1 LSSSLSLV
9 PLVVEGFVLGWSVAW
24 PPGPINAEI
33 VRRGLAG
40 GFRPGF
46 AVGLGA
52 SSGDAL
58 WAVAAALGAGLLLQG
73 PGLRLALGCV
83 STALLVALA
92 AVYLHGAWRAL
103 RERGDPPRAAG
114 ATTRAG
120 YALGFAMALSSPW
133 NLAFW
138 LAVMGRPD
146 LAGRGLAASLVAAAA
161 VVLGALSW
169 CTLLCAGV
177 TRLRLGVA
185 TRLWNVVAQGAT
197 GLLLLVFAVMGVVR
211 LVAT

>member
-1 LSSSLSLV
+1 MSLA
-9 PLVVEGFVLGWSVAW
+9 PLVVEGVVLGWSVAW

-40 GFRPGF
+40 GFMPGF

-58 WAVAAALGAGLLLQG
+58 WAVATALGAGLLLAG
-73 PGLRLALGCV
+73 PGLRLALGIV
-83 STALLVALA
+83 STALLAALA
-92 AVYLHGAWRAL
+92 AVFLYRAWRGLGA
-103 RERGDPPRAAG
+103 GGAA
-114 ATTRAG
+114 APTRAG

-146 LAGRGLAASLVAAAA
+146 LAGRGFAAALVVAAS

-169 CTLLCAGV
+169 CALLCAGV
-177 TRLRLGVA
+177 TGLRRRYA
-185 TRLWNVVAQGAT
+185 TPWWNVIAQGAT
-197 GLLLLVFAVMGVVR
+197 GLLLLAFAIMGAVR
-211 LVAT
+211 LAAA